1 MKEVVTKVDERRT
14 PDDAKDTLICTI
26 TCTTANCIIID
37 HFLHLNRDWSPRF
50 SALRDKT
57 AGFEPKRPEI

>member
-26 TCTTANCIIID
+26 TCTTSRAQAMSSEVN
-37 HFLHLNRDWSPRF
+37 S
-50 SALRDKT
+50 SQ
-57 AGFEPKRPEI
+57 